1 MKKRKVLK
9 KDPLQQ
15 ESWFHAQGLVKI
27 LDLSRNSD
35 RIKLGYVDPLQSLSV
50 FDHE

>member
-27 LDLSRNSD
+27 LDLPRNSD
-35 RIKLGYVDPLQSLSV
+35 RLELKFFKSRRPTQSV
-50 FDHE
+50 